1 MLPCSNIKIKSINEY
16 LLNSHFQYYFA
27 ICSDNFSLFNPTRKW
42 TLFLN
47 PKQEEKTI
55 YRLGRLGK
63 MIFKGTSLMSS
74 SFETRAT
81 IFSVCTCRFPWING
95 RKGCTVQYLEK
106 KRGMK
111 FILSCKKRLKHE
123 LFTIPWIR
131 VVQTPHQLTKYSSL
145 SQCSWVADTQHE
157 HVAPVL
163 NSRLEPILLTI
174 LLQTYVAKRFSQ
186 YSLASGLSFG
196 VTVRVR
202 VVKKMSV
209 VLSMIMT
216 NV

>member
-1 MLPCSNIKIKSINEY
+1 
-16 LLNSHFQYYFA
+16 
-27 ICSDNFSLFNPTRKW
+27 
-42 TLFLN
+42 
-47 PKQEEKTI
+47 
-55 YRLGRLGK
+55 
-63 MIFKGTSLMSS
+63 MIFKGTSLTSS

-81 IFSVCTCRFPWING
+81 IFSMCTCQFPWIHG

-106 KRGMK
+106 KGMK

-131 VVQTPHQLTKYSSL
+131 VVQTPHQLMKYSSL

-157 HVAPVL
+157 YVAPVL
-163 NSRLEPILLTI
+163 NSGLEPMLLTI
-174 LLQTYVAKRFSQ
+174 LLQTYVAKRFRK

-196 VTVRVR
+196 VTARVR

>member
-1 MLPCSNIKIKSINEY
+1 
-16 LLNSHFQYYFA
+16 
-27 ICSDNFSLFNPTRKW
+27 
-42 TLFLN
+42 
-47 PKQEEKTI
+47 
-55 YRLGRLGK
+55 
-63 MIFKGTSLMSS
+63 MIFKGTSLTSS

-81 IFSVCTCRFPWING
+81 IFLVCTCRFPWINE

-106 KRGMK
+106 KGTK
-111 FILSCKKRLKHE
+111 FILSCMKRLKHE

-131 VVQTPHQLTKYSSL
+131 VMQTPQQLMKYSSL

-157 HVAPVL
+157 YVAPVL
-163 NSRLEPILLTI
+163 NSRLEPMLLTI

-196 VTVRVR
+196 VTARVR